1 MHGAS
6 PNSVIDLYS
15 LPPAYNRSSPPL
27 FPSYNHHQ
35 NGPNGGNGMNH
46 QQPQHPTPFP
56 AHHDFPP
63 HAHGNNM
70 KVKPPLHPIHAN
82 NSYPHHGN
90 GNNGGNNGNWN
101 HRSSSPVY
109 PHYSANNGSVYGE
122 DMYNNVYPNNTNS
135 TRYMPSLSHRHP
147 LGITVNTNSANRV
160 WSDNVSNGSN
170 CRDWEREREDPR
182 DALAP
187 LFAGLFGG
195 NNNNSVNNS
204 NNMNGGSNGSS
215 LGSSIS
221 SQSSLFDEEFS
232 SHLLGPMYSSNVNN
246 HGYNGSH
253 SAWEHLGLY

>member
-1 MHGAS
+1 MQHSNLHNTPPMHGAS

-15 LPPAYNRSSPPL
+15 LPPTHNRASPPL
-27 FPSYNHHQ
+27 FPSYNHNQ
-35 NGPNGGNGMNH
+35 NGPNGMNNH
-46 QQPQHPTPFP
+46 QAQHLPPYP

-63 HAHGNNM
+63 HVHGNNM
-70 KVKPPLHPIHAN
+70 KLKPPLHPTHAN

-101 HRSSSPVY
+101 HRSSSPVH
-109 PHYSANNGSVYGE
+109 PHYSANAGE
-122 DMYNNVYPNNTNS
+122 DLYNNVYPNNTNS

-170 CRDWEREREDPR
+170 GRDWEREREDPR

-195 NNNNSVNNS
+195 NNSNSVSNG
-204 NNMNGGSNGSS
+204 NNMNGGSS
-215 LGSSIS
+215 LGSSIC

-232 SHLLGPMYSSNVNN
+232 SHLLGPMYGGNNNSNNN
-246 HGYNGSH
+246 GYN
-253 SAWEHLGLY
+253 AWEPLGLY